1 MKWEIAI
8 LIKEFCWKMIDQFYI
23 PIMKLHK
30 YVTVWRVIEMKVQ
43 LQWSLFFKMINCQQQ
58 KKQNVYLIHTNEA
71 DVSSLCTHMRF
82 FDAQIFLFA
91 ILCNFMQFS
100 VYFICIFQLTYERAR
115 KTSIHATNQC
125 TTWLLVKT
133 LKMWSS
139 ASGANPKHSRE
150 LATTPA
156 TKVPWPRPTK

>member
-8 LIKEFCWKMIDQFYI
+8 LIKEFRWKMIDQFYI

-43 LQWSLFFKMINCQQQ
+43 LQWSLFFKMINRQQQ

-82 FDAQIFLFA
+82 FDAQIFF
-91 ILCNFMQFS
+91 ICNFMQFYAIFGVLYLHFS
-100 VYFICIFQLTYERAR
+100 VNIWASKKNINACHKPVHYLTIGKNSENVKLCIRG
-115 KTSIHATNQC
+115 K
-125 TTWLLVKT
+125 
-133 LKMWSS
+133 
-139 ASGANPKHSRE
+139 P
-150 LATTPA
+150 
-156 TKVPWPRPTK
+156 